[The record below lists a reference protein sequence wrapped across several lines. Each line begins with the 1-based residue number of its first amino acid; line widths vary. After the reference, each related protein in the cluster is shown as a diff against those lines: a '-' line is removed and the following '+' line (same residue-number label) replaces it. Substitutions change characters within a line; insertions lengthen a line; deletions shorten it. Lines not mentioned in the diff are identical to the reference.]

1 MVSPFNSHLRGVYR
15 LPLRATQG
23 FLTSLLQLMDIPAE
37 EPSLQHLLPPPAG
50 PGVVIG
56 RTASAGARHLV
67 ADATGLQVFGEGEW
81 KVRQHGDGRR
91 HTGRKLHVAVDEAT
105 HEIVATLAT
114 PNAVGDGEVL
124 PALLD
129 QVAEPIEQVSA
140 DGSYDARACH
150 EAIAQC

>member
-1 MVSPFNSHLRGVYR
+1 
-15 LPLRATQG
+15 
-23 FLTSLLQLMDIPAE
+23 MDIPLRTPYSICCRRQQALE
-37 EPSLQHLLPPPAG
+37 LA
-50 PGVVIG
+50 IG